1 MFGTT
6 KKNSYVILTIILF
19 VLMNYAVVITKN
31 IFFEKEKYNPINYD
45 ILESNNKSINEK
57 QGSEFISSAEEMFKI
72 FEEQNFSRDSFL
84 NNTYDSLIVF
94 SSLPEDF
101 MTVEPASARKE
112 LFVKTI
118 LPIIFFENEKVLEER
133 NKILEWWTATEGEL
147 IKRDYWPDWLE
158 NISTKYSYEDCSTW
172 SAKSSSPH

>member
-72 FEEQNFSRDSFL
+72 L
-84 NNTYDSLIVF
+84 
-94 SSLPEDF
+94 
-101 MTVEPASARKE
+101 
-112 LFVKTI
+112 
-118 LPIIFFENEKVLEER
+118 
-133 NKILEWWTATEGEL
+133 
-147 IKRDYWPDWLE
+147 
-158 NISTKYSYEDCSTW
+158 
-172 SAKSSSPH
+172 